1 MTYSAGPAV
10 AMAAA
15 QRAERKLIEAL
26 RVAGALSAETAV
38 PLVPDRWFGRAA
50 LKRLLRRKAV
60 HEVGGRYWL
69 DEDGYAAMQDPPQGG
84 RDHRHCPAGRACRH
98 HGRGHRPSGWRL
110 IPPQAP
116 ELRDRQS
123 LLPIR
128 TTVRCSSLDW

>member
-26 RVAGALSAETAV
+26 RVARALSAETAV

-69 DEDGYAAMQDPPQGG
+69 DEDGYAAMHKAHHKEGVIIAVVLLAVLAAIMVLAIARQGG
-84 RDHRHCPAGRACRH
+84 A
-98 HGRGHRPSGWRL
+98 
-110 IPPQAP
+110 
-116 ELRDRQS
+116 
-123 LLPIR
+123 
-128 TTVRCSSLDW
+128 